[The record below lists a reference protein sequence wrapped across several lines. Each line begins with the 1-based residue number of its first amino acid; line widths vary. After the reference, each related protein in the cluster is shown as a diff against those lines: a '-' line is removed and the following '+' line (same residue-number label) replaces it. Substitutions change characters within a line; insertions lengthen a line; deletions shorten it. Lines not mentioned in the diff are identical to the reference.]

1 MYRSITLPN
10 GAKLL
15 TEFVPGA
22 RTAALGFFVGT
33 GSRHERAAE
42 SGAAHFQGDPAE
54 GRWRS
59 GPGDRRHRRADQRLY
74 H

>member
-33 GSRHERAAE
+33 GLPPRARRGER
-42 SGAAHFQGDPAE
+42 
-54 GRWRS
+54 R
-59 GPGDRRHRRADQRLY
+59 GPLY
-74 H
+74 

>member
-42 SGAAHFQGDPAE
+42 SGAAQRTSRQSAAK
-54 GRWRS
+54 
-59 GPGDRRHRRADQRLY
+59 RARLISACPPR
-74 H
+74 

>member
-22 RTAALGFFVGT
+22 RTAALGFFAPVMAG
-33 GSRHERAAE
+33 R
-42 SGAAHFQGDPAE
+42 GD
-54 GRWRS
+54 S
-59 GPGDRRHRRADQRLY
+59 
-74 H
+74 

>member
-33 GSRHERAAE
+33 GPPRARRGER
-42 SGAAHFQGDPAE
+42 
-54 GRWRS
+54 R
-59 GPGDRRHRRADQRLY
+59 GPLY
-74 H
+74 

>member
-42 SGAAHFQGDPAE
+42 SGAAHFIE
-54 GRWRS
+54 HMS
-59 GPGDRRHRRADQRLY
+59 F
-74 H
+74 

>member
-33 GSRHERAAE
+33 GSR
-42 SGAAHFQGDPAE
+42 
-54 GRWRS
+54 
-59 GPGDRRHRRADQRLY
+59 RRADQRLY